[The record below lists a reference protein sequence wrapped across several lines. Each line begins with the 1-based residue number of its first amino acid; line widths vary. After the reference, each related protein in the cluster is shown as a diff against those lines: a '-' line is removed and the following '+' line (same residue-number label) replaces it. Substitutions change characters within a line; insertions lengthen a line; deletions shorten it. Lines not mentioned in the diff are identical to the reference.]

1 MPSLLVTNDFPP
13 KVGGI
18 QSYLWELWRRLPPGE
33 VTVLT
38 TPYPGADEFDRA
50 QPFRVVRDRDRV
62 LLPTPALARRIDA
75 LAAEVG
81 AGVIFLDPALP
92 LGALGARLRSAPY
105 VAVLHGAEVTV
116 PGRLPGSRALLRRV
130 LDGAAGVLAAGTYPA
145 EEAARAAGRPLPGL
159 VIPPG
164 VDVDRFRPVDDDAA
178 RAATRKRYGL
188 PEDVPVV
195 LGVSRL
201 VPRKGF
207 DVLIDAVARLS
218 RHRFPAPAASGS
230 ATGCGPETL
239 TAVNTAPAQPVALA
253 GGPLADS
260 PGARPEGQA
269 GPADGPGGPLHLA
282 IAGRGRDRDRLAR
295 RAARAGLGDRFHLL
309 GRVPDGDLAALYG
322 SADVFAMCCRERWA
336 GLEAE
341 GFGIV
346 FLEAAA
352 CGVPAVAGRSGGA
365 WEAVEDGVTGF
376 VVDPLDAGAVADALA
391 RLLADGSVRPTMG
404 AAARTRAETA
414 FAYDHLAARLEP
426 LARGDLSDLAPVG
439 GRPGPLAPAAP
450 AGGRAPAAILRNPC
464 GEPRADA
471 GASPARPNPAG
482 SHPPGRP
489 PAEPS

>member
-18 QSYLWELWRRLPPGE
+18 QSYLWELWRRLPAGE

-38 TPYPGADEFDRA
+38 TPYPGSADFDRA
-50 QPFRVVRDRDRV
+50 QPFRIVRDRARV
-62 LLPTPALARRIDA
+62 LLPTTALAQRIDA
-75 LAAEVG
+75 MAAEAG

-92 LGALGARLRSAPY
+92 LGSLGPRLRSAPY

-116 PGRLPGSRALLRRV
+116 PGRLPGTRAALRRV

-164 VDVDRFRPVDDDAA
+164 VDVGRFRPVDDAAA

-188 PEDVPVV
+188 PESAPVV

-218 RHRFPAPAASGS
+218 RHRFPATGAPGS
-230 ATGCGPETL
+230 ATGRGAGAL
-239 TAVNTAPAQPVALA
+239 TAVNTAPPQPVAVSGGPAASPVPAGVAIDETGSAVHLALA
-253 GGPLADS
+253 GS
-260 PGARPEGQA
+260 
-269 GPADGPGGPLHLA
+269 
-282 IAGRGRDRDRLAR
+282 GRDRDRLAK

-309 GRVPDGDLAALYG
+309 GRVPDDDLAAVYG
-322 SADVFAMCCRERWA
+322 AADVFAMCCRERWG

-376 VVDPLDAGAVADALA
+376 VVDPVDAGAVADALA
-391 RLLADGSVRPTMG
+391 RLLADPALRRAQG
-404 AAARTRAETA
+404 AAARARAETA
-414 FAYDHLAARLEP
+414 FAYDHLAARLEA
-426 LARGDLSDLAPVG
+426 LARGDLSGLTPVG
-439 GRPGPLAPAAP
+439 
-450 AGGRAPAAILRNPC
+450 RATAAILRQGC
-464 GEPRADA
+464 GETRAEA
-471 GASPARPNPAG
+471 P
-482 SHPPGRP
+482 
-489 PAEPS
+489 